1 MTDNYLDKYKEEDSV
16 SSESGED
23 HMDIIKNKLAKQ
35 SLNPSNEPK
44 QELQVE
50 KKSERRRPEEDKVTP
65 YTFNPRSVLDSDSS
79 TGRDYLKK
87 KPYDKPNLVYTQPV
101 RDYGYSNIRVPKEYS
116 SSVYSRYTSSGGISQ
131 YKKDLEYPQM
141 EIKNDYLKS
150 LQYDLKEEPTS
161 TDPKSENEYRAI
173 AKEFDSEFGDRQ
185 RDVAEM
191 SRQLMSRIKKLQMM
205 AKDISA
211 PNSDM
216 SLLRTRLLHELA
228 TTQSDLNDANNN
240 VILLMNDRV
249 NIKNKYCYLKMRN
262 KELKNFVK
270 VFQENIRSYFLI

>member
-23 HMDIIKNKLAKQ
+23 YVHVIKNKLANQ
-35 SLNPSNEPK
+35 GLNPSNEPK

-50 KKSERRRPEEDKVTP
+50 KKSERRRPEEDKVAP
-65 YTFNPRSVLDSDSS
+65 YTFNPRSVLDSDSL
-79 TGRDYLKK
+79 TERDYLKQ
-87 KPYDKPNLVYTQPV
+87 KPYDKPNLAYTQPV
-101 RDYGYSNIRVPKEYS
+101 RDYGYSNIRAQKEYS
-116 SSVYSRYTSSGGISQ
+116 PSVYSRYTSSGGISQ
-131 YKKDLEYPQM
+131 YKKDLDYPQM

-150 LQYDLKEEPTS
+150 LQYDLKEEPTF

-173 AKEFDSEFGDRQ
+173 AKEFDNEFGDRQ

-191 SRQLMSRIKKLQMM
+191 SRQLMSRIKRLQMI
-205 AKDISA
+205 ARDISV
-211 PNSDM
+211 PNPDM
-216 SLLRTRLLHELA
+216 SLLRTRLLHELG
-228 TTQSDLNDANNN
+228 TTQNDLNDANNN

-249 NIKNKYCYLKMRN
+249 KIKNKYCHLKMRN
-262 KELKNFVK
+262 KELKKYIK